1 MTLTAEPLTGQE
13 EAEAKEVLAKRR
25 KALKQLL
32 SELSQK
38 QTPITPRLQKK
49 IYHAARCAGYGDK
62 KSRKKIR
69 NLGVPEGEIL
79 AELPVPTRLPGA
91 SPVHAKRSVVL
102 APVSM
107 PSLVPAT

>member
-49 IYHAARCAGYGDK
+49 IYHAARCAGYGFQVA
-62 KSRKKIR
+62 SNRIS
-69 NLGVPEGEIL
+69 
-79 AELPVPTRLPGA
+79 AQPVR
-91 SPVHAKRSVVL
+91 
-102 APVSM
+102 
-107 PSLVPAT
+107 